1 MDIEE
6 SEEEMDT
13 AENRK
18 RPCED
23 SDEDA
28 IAPAGSSSMITNTSL
43 LPTSPL
49 TVLDYKIHQDIYQ
62 QAWKAISS
70 GIV

>member
-13 AENRK
+13 EENRK

-28 IAPAGSSSMITNTSL
+28 IAPAGSSSMITSRKYQSDQHMGGRPKTPASY
-43 LPTSPL
+43 SM
-49 TVLDYKIHQDIYQ
+49 HQSY
-62 QAWKAISS
+62 
-70 GIV
+70 

>member
-1 MDIEE
+1 MGIEE

-49 TVLDYKIHQDIYQ
+49 TVLDYKIH
-62 QAWKAISS
+62 
-70 GIV
+70 